1 MSFNHTDLTA
11 KNTRRPNL
19 RMQKKPE
26 RKRKNPFKFN
36 RSKGY
41 QCPKSYFI
49 N

>member
-1 MSFNHTDLTA
+1 MSFNHTDLTS
-11 KNTRRPNL
+11 KNIEDL
-19 RMQKKPE
+19 ILECKKKPE